1 MNHEIFI
8 QTLLKKVLGDL
19 NYEKLILFGS
29 RARGDF
35 DDDSD
40 LDILIIVKKKT
51 SKIEKLLEDAV
62 YSTMWDH
69 DFKPIISLKVLTELK
84 FKEAIAKGF
93 SFYRN
98 VIKEGIIL

>member
-35 DDDSD
+35 SEGSD
-40 LDILIIVKKKT
+40 YDILIIVQK
-51 SKIEKLLEDAV
+51 
-62 YSTMWDH
+62 
-69 DFKPIISLKVLTELK
+69 SL
-84 FKEAIAKGF
+84 G
-93 SFYRN
+93 
-98 VIKEGIIL
+98 IKEKMRLSARLRRELAKKGIDADIIVKSNDEIDYYKDKIGSVVRSALKEGVAL